1 MKEYISPGIATKP
14 KSAILF
20 YKMPKSEFI
29 ETNIF
34 RIIKIKM
41 STFLSKL
48 PMQTLFR
55 VKREFSKII

>member
-29 ETNIF
+29 ETNF

-41 STFLSKL
+41 SAF
-48 PMQTLFR
+48 
-55 VKREFSKII
+55 

>member
-29 ETNIF
+29 ETNF
-34 RIIKIKM
+34 RIIKIKYLDPVRLQNK
-41 STFLSKL
+41 LSKGNEQL
-48 PMQTLFR
+48 HND
-55 VKREFSKII
+55 

>member
-29 ETNIF
+29 ETNF

-41 STFLSKL
+41 SAFLSKL